1 MKKRLPC
8 LSWQTKFIQFKMT
21 EKNST
26 EADDGDYRTLK
37 YFGNIPE
44 AKRYDYCAIALE
56 TADTFE

>member
-1 MKKRLPC
+1 
-8 LSWQTKFIQFKMT
+8 MT
-21 EKNST
+21 EKDT
-26 EADDGDYRTLK
+26 KEADDGDYRTLK